1 MAIDSQDTGGESSGE
16 KPDSNSYL
24 KRAVHGSTWSIGQS
38 IAAKVTGLG
47 AQIVLARLLFP
58 SDFGVLGFAVSL
70 IAIVGF
76 VNPLSMGDLLVQRG
90 AHFANA
96 VTNVRRLALFGA
108 ITASIVVIA
117 LSPWLSTKPL
127 PLMNAKPISM
137 EGAVAVTSSSPIG
150 SIDSKPPINELFD
163 QTQASI
169 ELEIDDSTFE
179 VVLPNLPPETTIS
192 DYGEMLQDEIAKKTG
207 DSDIRVTFDDDAGH
221 LVIRSRSDRS
231 ITITTHSTTSGSILD
246 IFGMSYVSIP
256 LMIMLCLLTLRLL
269 FEAIGLP
276 FRAWLRKEMMFGSLA
291 IISFSSS
298 LVGQVVAI
306 VIAAMTGSPVAL
318 LMTILIPP
326 ILQAIIAYFMVR
338 PLPVCAPAEREP
350 MKRIASDSSLLWS
363 AQWVHSIGL
372 QAPILILSLFLS
384 TSEVGFYVWASTQA
398 SQFVQVMYGLTNGVL
413 TPIFST
419 LQNEPKRLA
428 VAFLRTTRISAGVGV
443 PLFYSIAAIAP
454 IMVPVIFGE
463 RWIFSV
469 PILLVLLVERS
480 FSSGVMISGSLLKG
494 SGRYKEWLI
503 WQAAYSIVNL
513 SLAAVIGSQYGAL
526 SFAFATCV
534 LGSISTFVGF
544 KICLRD
550 QVRWRQLIGIYILPV
565 LGSMPLMG
573 VAAISFWLDKTWFNM
588 ILSVPSLILV
598 SLGLYLMIMRLA
610 DKELYLEL
618 RKIFDTVVLNRLMR
632 R

>member
-1 MAIDSQDTGGESSGE
+1 MADDPSGTNDDSSGGS
-16 KPDSNSYL
+16 PDSNSYL
-24 KRAVHGSTWSIGQS
+24 KRAVRGSTWSIGQS

-58 SDFGVLGFAVSL
+58 SDFGLLGIAVSL

-76 VNPLSMGDLLVQRG
+76 VSPLAMGDLLVQRG

-96 VTNVRRLALFGA
+96 VTNIRRLALFGA
-108 ITASIVVIA
+108 ITASIVIIA
-117 LSPWLSTKPL
+117 LSPWLSTRD
-127 PLMNAKPISM
+127 AQPIRT
-137 EGAVAVTSSSPIG
+137 EGSVAVTSSSPIG
-150 SIDSKPPINELFD
+150 SIDSIPPINELFD
-163 QTQASI
+163 QTPASI

-179 VVLPNLPPETTIS
+179 VMLPNLPPETTIA
-192 DYGEMLQDEIAKKTG
+192 DYGEMLQGEIAKKTG
-207 DSDIRVTFDDDAGH
+207 DSDVRVTFDDDEGH

-246 IFGMSYVSIP
+246 SFGMSYVSIP
-256 LMIMLCLLTLRLL
+256 LMILLCLLTLRLL

-291 IISFSSS
+291 VMSFSSS
-298 LVGQVVAI
+298 VVGQMVAI

-318 LMTILIPP
+318 LMTILVPP
-326 ILQAIIAYFMVR
+326 ILQAIISYFLVR
-338 PLPVCAPAEREP
+338 PLQVCAPAEREP
-350 MKRIASDSSLLWS
+350 MKRIASDSILLWS
-363 AQWVHSIGL
+363 AQWVHSVGL
-372 QAPILILSLFLS
+372 QAPILIMSLFLS
-384 TSEVGFYVWASTQA
+384 TSEIGFYVWASTQA
-398 SQFVQVMYGLTNGVL
+398 SQFVQIMYGLTNGVL

-419 LQNEPKRLA
+419 LQNEPRRLA
-428 VAFLRTTRISAGVGV
+428 AAFLRTTRTSAGVGV
-443 PLFYSIAAIAP
+443 PLFYSIAGIAP
-454 IMVPVIFGE
+454 IMVPVVFGE
-463 RWIFSV
+463 RWSFSV

-494 SGRYKEWLI
+494 SGRYREWLI
-503 WQAAYSIVNL
+503 WQSAYSVVNL

-550 QVRWRQLIGIYILPV
+550 QVGLRQLIGIYILPV

-573 VAAISFWLDKTWFNM
+573 VAAISFWVDKTWFNM
-588 ILSVPSLILV
+588 ILTVPSLILV
-598 SLGLYLMIMRLA
+598 SLGLYVAIIRLA
-610 DKELYLEL
+610 NKDLYQEL
-618 RKIFDTVVLNRLMR
+618 RKIFGTVAPSRLLR

>member
-1 MAIDSQDTGGESSGE
+1 MAVDEMT
-16 KPDSNSYL
+16 
-24 KRAVHGSTWSIGQS
+24 
-38 IAAKVTGLG
+38 
-47 AQIVLARLLFP
+47 AQ
-58 SDFGVLGFAVSL
+58 
-70 IAIVGF
+70 
-76 VNPLSMGDLLVQRG
+76 
-90 AHFANA
+90 
-96 VTNVRRLALFGA
+96 
-108 ITASIVVIA
+108 
-117 LSPWLSTKPL
+117 
-127 PLMNAKPISM
+127 PIRM

-163 QTQASI
+163 QTPASI

-192 DYGEMLQDEIAKKTG
+192 DYGEMLQAEIAKKTG
-207 DSDIRVTFDDDAGH
+207 DSDVRVTFDDDEGH

-291 IISFSSS
+291 IMSFSSS

-326 ILQAIIAYFMVR
+326 ILQGVIAYFLVR

-350 MKRIASDSSLLWS
+350 MKRIASDSTLLLS
-363 AQWVHSIGL
+363 AQWVHSVGL
-372 QAPILILSLFLS
+372 QAPILILGLFLS
-384 TSEVGFYVWASTQA
+384 MSEVGFYVWASTQA
-398 SQFVQVMYGLTNGVL
+398 SQFVQIMYGLTNGVL

-419 LQNEPKRLA
+419 LQNEPRRLA
-428 VAFLRTTRISAGVGV
+428 GAFLRTTRISAGVGV
-443 PLFYSIAAIAP
+443 PRILFDRRDRPDRGAGHSLRRAVELLA
-454 IMVPVIFGE
+454 
-463 RWIFSV
+463 V

-503 WQAAYSIVNL
+503 WQAGVFDRESVPGRRHRI
-513 SLAAVIGSQYGAL
+513 SQYGAL
-526 SFAFATCV
+526 SFAVATCV
-534 LGSISTFVGF
+534 LGSISTFVGL

-550 QVRWRQLIGIYILPV
+550 QVRWRQLLGIYILPV

-573 VAAISFWLDKTWFNM
+573 VAALSLWVDKTY
-588 ILSVPSLILV
+588 
-598 SLGLYLMIMRLA
+598 GA
-610 DKELYLEL
+610 
-618 RKIFDTVVLNRLMR
+618 T
-632 R
+632 